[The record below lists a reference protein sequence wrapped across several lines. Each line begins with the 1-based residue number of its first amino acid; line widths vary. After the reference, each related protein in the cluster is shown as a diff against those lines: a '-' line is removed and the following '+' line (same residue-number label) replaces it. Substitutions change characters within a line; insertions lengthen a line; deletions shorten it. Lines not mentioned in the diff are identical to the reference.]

1 MVQSGTVAKL
11 RLRDKSYSNVGITF
25 QDNEDLELII
35 IIKKSI
41 NKTQNKLN
49 SIFSFVPKSV
59 RFS

>member
-11 RLRDKSYSNVGITF
+11 RLQDKSYSNVGITF

-49 SIFSFVPKSV
+49 SIFLFVPKSV